1 MSDPPAPPTAD
12 APARDPTGGPADAP
26 TGARPIHPEV
36 DWQAAVLAT
45 KVLRRVMSL
54 ADACQELAGWQAD
67 ALGSTGAPGG
77 TGDWRAVEP
86 RALIVTHMMNRL
98 LDRGY

>member
-12 APARDPTGGPADAP
+12 VPAAAPAEV
-26 TGARPIHPEV
+26 RPIHPEV

-45 KVLRRVMSL
+45 KVLRRVMTL
-54 ADACQELAGWQAD
+54 ADACQELAGWQSD
-67 ALGSTGAPGG
+67 ALVGA
-77 TGDWRAVEP
+77 GDWRAVEP

-98 LDRGY
+98 LNRGY